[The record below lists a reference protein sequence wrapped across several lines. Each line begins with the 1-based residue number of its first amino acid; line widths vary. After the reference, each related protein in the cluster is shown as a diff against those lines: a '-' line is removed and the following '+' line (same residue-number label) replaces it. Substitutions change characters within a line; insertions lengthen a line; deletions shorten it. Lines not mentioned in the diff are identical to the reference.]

1 MIRLGVEAKHRDS
14 ESCASIPHLSRASLL
29 QRAAAAS
36 NTNMQYSLVF
46 LAVVAM
52 LGSALGF
59 QVAPRGLRTASR
71 CSGVSSSFTARPAAV
86 TAGGAAAPRAFAHE
100 RRQQRFSM
108 QFGEGGGPIEK
119 GTMPSYEEEQEKAFF
134 NSELDNAPATE
145 KVKDPVVIITLAW
158 ILGMFLLATG
168 LILNGVN

>member
-1 MIRLGVEAKHRDS
+1 GD
-14 ESCASIPHLSRASLL
+14 
-29 QRAAAAS
+29 
-36 NTNMQYSLVF
+36 
-46 LAVVAM
+46 
-52 LGSALGF
+52 
-59 QVAPRGLRTASR
+59 
-71 CSGVSSSFTARPAAV
+71 
-86 TAGGAAAPRAFAHE
+86 
-100 RRQQRFSM
+100 
-108 QFGEGGGPIEK
+108 GGGPIEK

>member
-1 MIRLGVEAKHRDS
+1 
-14 ESCASIPHLSRASLL
+14 
-29 QRAAAAS
+29 
-36 NTNMQYSLVF
+36 MQYSLVF

-52 LGSALGF
+52 LGSVLGF
-59 QVAPRGLRTASR
+59 QVAPRGLPTASR
-71 CSGVSSSFTARPAAV
+71 CSGVSTSPRASSSFTARPVAA
-86 TAGGAAAPRAFAHE
+86 TAAGGAAPRASAHK

-119 GTMPSYEEEQEKAFF
+119 GTMPSYEEEQDKAFF